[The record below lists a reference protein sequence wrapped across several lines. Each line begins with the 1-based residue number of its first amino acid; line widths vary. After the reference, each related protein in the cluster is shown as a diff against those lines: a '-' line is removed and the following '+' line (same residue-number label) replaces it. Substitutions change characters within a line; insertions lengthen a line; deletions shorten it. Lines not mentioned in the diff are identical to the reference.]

1 MITIVCLR
9 SDNTSTRVH
18 SNRISTQAKDKGLW
32 EKCELDLKA
41 CQLLLERERQER
53 KQEQEDMER
62 EMQQALRAVGE
73 KAVHFVEEEIMRFNS
88 TALELDSKLRQAEKQ
103 RDEAVSA
110 LSRANGVGQQ
120 HCNECRL
127 RGLARHLFEKTIDGL
142 LSRALTSWR
151 QVVLSSPSRDKNV
164 DVGGHA
170 HRQDIKTQVPETPPK
185 LMYGLIASV
194 SSFCVILPRA
204 ASCTHD
210 IFLSWKKFF
219 F

>member
-1 MITIVCLR
+1 MITIVCLP
-9 SDNTSTRVH
+9 SDNSTRVH
-18 SNRISTQAKDKGLW
+18 SNRISTQVKDKSLR

-41 CQLLLERERQER
+41 CQLQLERERQER
-53 KQEQEDMER
+53 KQEQEDMEH
-62 EMQQALRAVGE
+62 EIQQALRAVGE

-88 TALELDSKLRQAEKQ
+88 TALEIDGKLRQAEKQ

-110 LSRANGVGQQ
+110 LSRANGVGQH

-151 QVVLSSPSRDKNV
+151 QVVLSSPSRGENV
-164 DVGGHA
+164 DDGGHA
-170 HRQDIKTQVPETPPK
+170 HRQDINTQVPETPPK

-194 SSFCVILPRA
+194 SSLLCVILLRA

-210 IFLSWKKFF
+210 IFLS
-219 F
+219 